1 MSESNSQILPHV
13 LSEYRKT
20 KSLADGALAQLAD
33 ADLFVKLNPRQNS
46 IAAIMRHLAG
56 NMLSRFTDFL
66 TTDGEKPWRD
76 RESEFDDRV
85 VPRAH
90 LLELWERGW
99 RCVFDAV
106 EALTDADLSRT
117 VTIRTEPHTVFQA
130 LNRQTA
136 HYAYHVGQI
145 LLIAK
150 HVKPGEWDYLTL
162 APGKS
167 QEFNRNMGMAEND
180 GKR

>member
-1 MSESNSQILPHV
+1 MDEANSHILPHV
-13 LSEYRKT
+13 LSEFRKT
-20 KSLADGALAQLAD
+20 KAMADGAIAQLGD
-33 ADLFVKLNPRQNS
+33 ADLFFKINPRQNS
-46 IAAIMRHLAG
+46 IAAIVRHLAG
-56 NMLSRFTDFL
+56 NMQSRFTDFL

-85 VPRAH
+85 VPRAE
-90 LLELWERGW
+90 LLDLWERGW

-106 EALTDADLSRT
+106 EPLSDADLSRT

-150 HVKPGEWDYLTL
+150 HVKRGEWDYMTL
-162 APGKS
+162 APGKT
-167 QEFNRNMGMAEND
+167 QEFNRRMGMAELD
-180 GKR
+180 DTR